1 MDVVN
6 WRTLCAGLTALTEA
20 EVWDLLTAERKGA
33 RRSVILRR
41 LHQRYGI
48 LRAARERLEIYNEGP
63 SYVR

>member
-48 LRAARERLEIYNEGP
+48 LRAARERQEICNEGP